1 MKAFRLSAVMNVPT
15 PEAPQVVGRDAER
28 AAAEAFLDAVPRGFA
43 ALLLEGEP
51 GIGKTTLWR
60 DAVASARRRSYRILT
75 ARAVGSEAQLS
86 FMGLDDL
93 LGGVLEDTL
102 PGLPTPQR
110 RALEVALLRTDAE
123 GAGPDQRAVSLAA
136 LGILRIL
143 VASGPVIL
151 AVDDVQW
158 LDEPSAAVVEFCL
171 RRLGSEPVGFLGT
184 FRVEDRSLGIPLGLD
199 RGEVAERLQ
208 RLRVHPLT
216 VGAIHQVIRAR
227 LETTFP
233 RPTLIRIHETSGGN
247 PFFALEIAR
256 ALREADARPASGD
269 PLPIP
274 PTLTELLRERLARL
288 PRPTREALLAV
299 AALGHPAPAV
309 VEAAVGDAD
318 AAREAL
324 GEGARA
330 GVIEIG
336 LERIRFTH
344 PLLASAHYAGTPLR
358 ERRAMHRRL
367 AAVLPDAEE
376 RARHLALGTAGPDAS
391 AAEALE
397 EAATAATNRGA
408 PHSAAELAELA
419 ARLTPPEL
427 AADVRRRT
435 LHAGSGYFEAGDAA
449 HALRLLEAVLGSS
462 APGSERAEALWRI
475 AMVRGEVDGI
485 ATADPIY
492 ERALAEPDV
501 RPSLAARIHQSLAY
515 GLMLEGHMDRG
526 SAHAR
531 EALRLAERESGPAPL
546 AMALGML
553 GLFEFCLGRGVRRD
567 IMERA
572 LALEEAAGQPLWADD
587 APSTLYAALLLW
599 SGDLGEAR
607 VRLGALYDA
616 AAERGDQG
624 AQGILVFFLSLLE
637 CRAGD
642 YAAAARYAA
651 EDEDLFSLT
660 QREAERAPVLYCRA
674 QADAH
679 LGRIEAARAE
689 AADGVASSRATG
701 YAWFEIHN
709 LWVLGFLE
717 LSLGDPAAAA
727 EYLGAA
733 AGRLNEIGVVET
745 GVFMFPPDH
754 IEALVAL
761 GRLDDAGTSLHE
773 FEERGRA
780 TDRAWALATAAR
792 CRALLSAAGGDLEG
806 ALDHAA
812 RALHEHDRVP
822 MPFELARTL
831 LVQGQILRRTKRK
844 RPARDSLE
852 RALRM
857 FDELGARLW
866 ADRARAELGR
876 IGGRTT
882 SPTELTPTERRVA
895 EAVASGLSNHQAADS
910 LFVSV
915 HTVEDNLTRVYRK
928 LGVRSR
934 TELSRK
940 LAQHGPAGPSED
952 RRR

>member
-1 MKAFRLSAVMNVPT
+1 MGLLSESVGGIRPHSTAAWFAGTTVGGGRVAGILETPGFTDRDPRTARPAGPGRFWVKAFRLSAVMNVPT

-336 LERIRFTH
+336 LERIQFTH

-358 ERRAMHRRL
+358 ERRAMHRR
-367 AAVLPDAEE
+367 
-376 RARHLALGTAGPDAS
+376 
-391 AAEALE
+391 
-397 EAATAATNRGA
+397 
-408 PHSAAELAELA
+408 
-419 ARLTPPEL
+419 L